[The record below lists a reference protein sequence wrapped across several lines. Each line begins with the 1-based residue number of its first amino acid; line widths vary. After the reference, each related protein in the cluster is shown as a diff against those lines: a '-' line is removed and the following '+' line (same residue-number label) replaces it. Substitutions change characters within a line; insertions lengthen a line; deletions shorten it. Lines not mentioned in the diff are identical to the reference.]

1 MLLAFPFDRVRLEA
15 VWSVK
20 MPTLETPSAGI
31 FDREHDDEFFD
42 LLVLNFL
49 ALHARL
55 TSTGKRAAAWQMMLN
70 RSPSAS

>member
-1 MLLAFPFDRVRLEA
+1 
-15 VWSVK
+15 

-49 ALHARL
+49 ALHALL